1 MDVAIIDYKM
11 SNLFSVQAACEKVRL
26 SSVITSDNHEILDAK
41 VAILPGVG
49 AFGKAMKY
57 LIDSKLDETIYQFVD
72 SGKPFVGVCLGLQ
85 LLFENSDE
93 FGDYKGLGLVKGKV
107 KKFKYHSHK
116 NIKYPVP
123 QIGWN
128 RVADNGVSWEDSFLS
143 NNHNNDF
150 MYFVHSYF
158 VVPENESII
167 LSKTN
172 YGDHEYCS
180 SIQQDNIFACQFHP
194 EKSGNK
200 GLLVYENIM
209 SKIKRDKNDQK

>member
-1 MDVAIIDYKM
+1 M
-11 SNLFSVQAACEKVRL
+11 
-26 SSVITSDNHEILDAK
+26 
-41 VAILPGVG
+41 
-49 AFGKAMKY
+49 
-57 LIDSKLDETIYQFVD
+57 D